1 MVGGTICT
9 ALNEKGTLSVS
20 ADAGALITENF
31 YASDSVYTGSV
42 TFDLTENL
50 GILSENMTVDNWN
63 RMIALY
69 RESIDKDC
77 YDGVIFAHGTDTL
90 AYSAALFAQILSD
103 TDIPV
108 IFVSSNAR
116 LTSPRA
122 NGNDNFRAAVEC
134 IARGITPNVYAVY
147 RNITDGKMYLH
158 LASRLM
164 QCGNYSEDFYSS
176 GAMDISRIDD
186 KNYGEYFEKLRALYP
201 MEKRKSG
208 LDIYHLPPLFHS
220 VLMLR
225 PYVGLRY
232 DVIDYS
238 KFSAVLHG
246 TYHSGTACAE
256 AEQERHTLLSLLD
269 ACGGTNT
276 DVYFA
281 PSKPEGEIY
290 DTVRVIATHGEGNKK
305 IRFLY
310 GYTDETAYAKL
321 LLAYSVLEEED
332 RDAFIRQERNFE
344 KIDVEKG

>member
-31 YASDSVYTGSV
+31 YASDSPYAGSV
-42 TFDLTENL
+42 TFDITENL

-69 RESIDKDC
+69 RDSIGKDS
-77 YDGVIFAHGTDTL
+77 YNGVIFAHGTDTL
-90 AYSAALFAQILSD
+90 AYSAALFAQLLSD

-108 IFVSSNAR
+108 FFVSSNAR

-122 NGNDNFRAAVEC
+122 NGNENFRAAVEC
-134 IARGITPNVYAVY
+134 IARGIVPNVYAVY
-147 RNITDGKMYLH
+147 RNISDVRMYLH
-158 LASRLM
+158 PASRLM
-164 QCGNYSEDFYSS
+164 QCGNYSEDFYSF
-176 GAMDISRIDD
+176 GAMDITNINDENSA
-186 KNYGEYFEKLRALYP
+186 EYFEMLWKSYP
-201 MEKRKSG
+201 PEKRKPGFDFSK
-208 LDIYHLPPLFHS
+208 LPPLCDH
-220 VLMLR
+220 VLMLM

-256 AEQERHTLLSLLD
+256 AENERHMLLSMLD
-269 ACGGTNT
+269 ACGKEKA

-290 DTVRVIATHGEGNKK
+290 DTVRVIASHGEGNEK

-310 GYTDETAYAKL
+310 GYTNETAYAKL
-321 LLAYSVLEEED
+321 LLAYSVMSEEE
-332 RDAFIRQERNFE
+332 REEFIRTERNFE
-344 KIDVEKG
+344 KIDA